1 MTPQTSPDWFTFN
14 GIDADSGEYLQR
26 PMTAEELLR
35 LAHGESFDPSHLSDL
50 QWRSDQ
56 ASSGGHYGVVEGI
69 DSADLAQTG
78 WGVIFPAESDPAVRA
93 ALKPLLE
100 LRREQS
106 SAKREGLYREYSGP
120 DGYRPGESKPA
131 FLARHG
137 VGPGPVDP
145 VKMPYYLLLVG
156 DPESIPYRF
165 QYQID
170 VQFAVGRI
178 HFDRLEEYAAYARSV
193 VDAETGK
200 IALSRR
206 AAFFGAAN
214 PDDAATQMSATDLV
228 APLAEFAR
236 TGHPEWT
243 IDYVPAEEANKTR
256 LASLLGGAATP
267 ALLFTAGH
275 GMSFRNGDPRQAS
288 AQGALLCQDWP
299 GPSWRQPVPESF
311 YFAAGDLPSDAR
323 LAGLITMHF
332 ACYGCGTPQLDQF
345 APMGA
350 AERAAI
356 APRAFV
362 AGLPK
367 ALLAHPQGGALA
379 AIGHVERAWGCSFR
393 WNRAGRQV
401 QTFESA
407 LKCLM
412 SGQPVG
418 AALEFFNSRY
428 AELAS
433 DLTVELE
440 DLKFNRPPDPYNL
453 ASMWTANNDARG
465 YAIVGDPAVRL
476 PLAEQGASEMRPERP
491 TIMVSSRAAGNISAA
506 PVFPQP
512 AAPGPETA
520 GAETEYG
527 LLDPIRNAQAALT
540 STLQQV
546 LSKLGETL
554 QRAVESATTVEV
566 ATYVADDVSL
576 AKFENGQFTGA
587 RLRAL
592 TRVSLDGKT
601 LVCVPEREG
610 KVDDDVWKIHSD
622 ALARALANRADM
634 MKLAASAASNL
645 LAGFKLP

>member
-1 MTPQTSPDWFTFN
+1 MTPQASPDLFTFN
-14 GIDADSGEYLQR
+14 GIDADSGGYLQP

-35 LAHGESFDPSHLSDL
+35 FARGESFDASHLSDL
-50 QWRSDQ
+50 QWRRDQ
-56 ASSGGHYGVVEGI
+56 ATSGGHYGVVEGI
-69 DSADLAQTG
+69 DSTDLAQAG
-78 WGVIFPAESDPAVRA
+78 WGVIFTADSDPAIRE
-93 ALKPLLE
+93 ALKPLLD
-100 LRREQS
+100 LRREQA
-106 SAKREGLYREYSGP
+106 SARREGLYREYSGP

-156 DPESIPYRF
+156 DPENIPYRF

-178 HFDRLEEYAAYARSV
+178 HFDALEEYAAYARSV
-193 VDAETGK
+193 VDAENGK
-200 IALSRR
+200 IALARR
-206 AAFFGAAN
+206 AAFFGVAN
-214 PDDAATQMSATDLV
+214 PDDAATQLSASDLV

-236 TGHPEWT
+236 AGHPEWT
-243 IDYVPAEEANKTR
+243 VDLIAAEQANKTR
-256 LASLLGGAATP
+256 LAGLLGGSATP
-267 ALLFTAGH
+267 ALLFTATH
-275 GMSFRNGDPRQAS
+275 GMSFRNGDSRQTS

-323 LAGLITMHF
+323 LAGLISMHF
-332 ACYGCGTPQLDQF
+332 ACYGGGTPQSDEF

-350 AERAAI
+350 TERAAI

-367 ALLAHPQGGALA
+367 ALLAHPRGGALA

-393 WNRAGRQV
+393 WNRAGRQL
-401 QTFESA
+401 QAFESA

-412 SGQPVG
+412 GGQPVG
-418 AALEFFNSRY
+418 AALEYFNSRY
-428 AELAS
+428 AELSS

-440 DLKFNRPPDPYNL
+440 ELKFNRPPDPYNL

-476 PLAEQGASEMRPERP
+476 PLAVQGASEMRPERP
-491 TIMVSSRAAGNISAA
+491 MIMVSSPATAA
-506 PVFPQP
+506 PP
-512 AAPGPETA
+512 AAPGPQTTA
-520 GAETEYG
+520 TEPQYG
-527 LLDPIRNAQAALT
+527 LLDPLRNAQTAL
-540 STLQQV
+540 SGTLQQV
-546 LSKLGETL
+546 LCKLGETL
-554 QRAVESATTVEV
+554 QRVVESAMTVEV

-592 TRVSLDGKT
+592 TRVSLDGRT
-601 LVCVPEREG
+601 LVCVPENEG
-610 KVDDDVWKIHSD
+610 KVDEDLWKIHSD

-645 LAGFKLP
+645 LAGFKVL